1 MSFIGAK
8 EEGKKWEAGWFLD
21 HEECERKTREI
32 PQSLATTVNG
42 KKYVKAGTPFPSND
56 GSCIGFVY
64 EDVDVTS
71 GNMPGSVVLSGT
83 VIKSELPVELAGA
96 AESAL
101 AGKFEFVATMPS
113 ITRPY

>member
-8 EEGKKWEAGWFLD
+8 KEGKKWEAGWFLA

-32 PQSLATTVNG
+32 PQSLATTVDG

-56 GSCIGFVY
+56 GSCEGFVY
-64 EDVDVTS
+64 EDVDVTI

-83 VIKSELPVELAGA
+83 VIKDRLPVELAGS

-101 AGKFEFVATMPS
+101 AGKFRFEATSPA
-113 ITRPY
+113 ITRP